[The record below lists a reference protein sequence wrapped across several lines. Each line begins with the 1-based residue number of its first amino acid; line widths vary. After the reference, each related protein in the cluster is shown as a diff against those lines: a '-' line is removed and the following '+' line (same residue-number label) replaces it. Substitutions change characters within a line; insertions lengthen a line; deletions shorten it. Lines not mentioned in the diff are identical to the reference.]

1 MEQKARRSR
10 SADGDGRTVLAVVS
24 DLLMEVRIEAT
35 AQLQGVT
42 VKTVSAEDAAAQV
55 GESSHRLVIADLA
68 VVTDLDA
75 LAAAARGAG
84 VTMVAYYPHV
94 DADLRKAAKRAGIEH
109 VYPRSRFLRDL
120 PKILTERL
128 PSS

>member
-1 MEQKARRSR
+1 
-10 SADGDGRTVLAVVS
+10 
-24 DLLMEVRIEAT
+24 MEVRIEAT

-42 VKTVSAEDAAAQV
+42 VKTVSAEDAAAHV

-120 PKILTERL
+120 PKILAERL

>member
-35 AQLQGVT
+35 ARLQGVT
-42 VKTVSAEDAAAQV
+42 VKTVSADEAATHA
-55 GESSHRLVIADLA
+55 GDSRHTLVIVDLA
-68 VVTDLDA
+68 VVRDLGT
-75 LAAAARGAG
+75 LAIAARRAG
-84 VTMVAYYPHV
+84 VTVVAYYPHV
-94 DADLRKAAKRAGIEH
+94 DAELRKAAKRAGIEH

-120 PKILTERL
+120 PQILAGRL
-128 PSS
+128 PS

>member
-1 MEQKARRSR
+1 VEQKARPST
-10 SADGDGRTVLAVVS
+10 SAEGDGRTVLAVVS

-42 VKTVSAEDAAAQV
+42 VKTVSADEAATHA
-55 GESSHRLVIADLA
+55 GDSRHRLVIADLA
-68 VVTDLDA
+68 AVRDLDA

-84 VTMVAYYPHV
+84 VTVVAYYPHV
-94 DADLRKAAKRAGIEH
+94 DAELKKAAKRAGIEH

-120 PKILTERL
+120 PQILAGRL
-128 PSS
+128 PS

>member
-1 MEQKARRSR
+1 MAQKARLST

-42 VKTVSAEDAAAQV
+42 VKTVSAEDADTHV
-55 GESSHRLVIADLA
+55 GDARYGLVIADLA
-68 VVTDLDA
+68 VVRDLDA
-75 LAAAARGAG
+75 LMAAARGTGAT
-84 VTMVAYYPHV
+84 VVAYYPHV
-94 DADLRKAAKRAGIEH
+94 DAELRKAAKRAGLEH

-120 PKILTERL
+120 PKILAERIA
-128 PSS
+128 S